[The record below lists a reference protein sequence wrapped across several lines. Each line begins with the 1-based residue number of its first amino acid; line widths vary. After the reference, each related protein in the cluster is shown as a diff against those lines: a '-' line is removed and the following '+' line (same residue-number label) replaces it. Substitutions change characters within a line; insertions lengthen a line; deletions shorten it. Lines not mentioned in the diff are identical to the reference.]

1 MEAHANSVRIR
12 RDSNCTLIQGTAL
25 VHQMLKC
32 SVKITDRLGTR
43 LESVVDDDL
52 EAVEQ
57 QQPLQTTTQQ
67 RGGRGGGCSGSFHRE
82 KVMAARPGLE
92 RMPSSAKLL
101 SSIKHK
107 ISNASHFMQVG
118 HFFLYFFSNNT
129 RIGAP
134 SNYNTTYAIYLP
146 NYKVRLCNF

>member
-57 QQPLQTTTQQ
+57 QQPLQTTTQ

-118 HFFLYFFSNNT
+118 HFFYIFFQ
-129 RIGAP
+129 IILG
-134 SNYNTTYAIYLP
+134 
-146 NYKVRLCNF
+146 

>member
-43 LESVVDDDL
+43 LESVVDDL
-52 EAVEQ
+52 EAAEQ
-57 QQPLQTTTQQ
+57 QQPRQQ
-67 RGGRGGGCSGSFHRE
+67 GRGGGCSGSFHRE
-82 KVMAARPGLE
+82 KVIARPGLE

-118 HFFLYFFSNNT
+118 FSIFFSNT
-129 RIGAP
+129 R
-134 SNYNTTYAIYLP
+134 YYDH
-146 NYKVRLCNF
+146 

>member
-43 LESVVDDDL
+43 LESVVDDL
-52 EAVEQ
+52 EAE
-57 QQPLQTTTQQ
+57 QQPLQC
-67 RGGRGGGCSGSFHRE
+67 RGRGDSGSFHRE

-118 HFFLYFFSNNT
+118 HFFYIFF
-129 RIGAP
+129 
-134 SNYNTTYAIYLP
+134 
-146 NYKVRLCNF
+146 K

>member
-43 LESVVDDDL
+43 LESVVDDL
-52 EAVEQ
+52 EAE
-57 QQPLQTTTQQ
+57 QQPLQC
-67 RGGRGGGCSGSFHRE
+67 RGRGDSGSFHRE
-82 KVMAARPGLE
+82 KVIARPALE

-118 HFFLYFFSNNT
+118 FCFVLFFFIKYQIL
-129 RIGAP
+129 
-134 SNYNTTYAIYLP
+134 
-146 NYKVRLCNF
+146 